1 MEVRD
6 ELAGVD
12 PPLAI
17 WLLGTELGFSSEL
30 CGSRCYYPLS
40 HLVILLGISKSTQ
53 TFATDKVKEL

>member
-17 WLLGTELGFSSEL
+17 WFLGTEFGSVRL
-30 CGSRCYYPLS
+30 GSRCYYPLS